1 MKETGHFVNEGF
13 GWECRRCRGASGAG
27 AAEQGLEGSPAT
39 KASALPRFFREGEA
53 EGGGPRLS
61 TPALARWT
69 DEARQTLRCPVCG
82 VEEEVS
88 ARL

>member
-13 GWECRRCRGASGAG
+13 GWECRRCREASGAA
-27 AAEQGLEGSPAT
+27 AAEQGVEGSPAT

-61 TPALARWT
+61 TPALARRVAGSRT
-69 DEARQTLRCPVCG
+69 RLRCPLCG
-82 VEEEVS
+82 VEEEVT